1 MAFARDVT
9 DRIIFMDGG
18 YVVEEGTAEQVI
30 GNPQNERTKSFMF
43 RVLNP
48 TQVERVTS
56 SDRSGRG
63 RPDRGRA
70 DEHRAEHRAEHQLQP
85 WPGS

>member
-48 TQVERVTS
+48 TQVEEGDEFRPQRS
-56 SDRSGRG
+56 RPARPRSSGRTS
-63 RPDRGRA
+63 R
-70 DEHRAEHRAEHQLQP
+70 
-85 WPGS
+85 